1 MANNLGYTEGSG
13 AIVAT
18 DEISGEH
25 FQRIKTGYGSEGSYT
40 DVSDQT
46 PMPTTDDTI
55 IALLAAMLERM
66 PRTTGNDQ
74 MAVSVESQ
82 PAITISANQDLRNIS
97 GTLGTVTTLN
107 QFGGKPAILAADAIV
122 MQGTSHIYN
131 NIIVS

>member
-82 PAITISANQDLRNIS
+82 PAITISANQTI
-97 GTLGTVTTLN
+97 GTLTNSV
-107 QFGGKPAILAADAIV
+107 QIGGKPAITAADAMI